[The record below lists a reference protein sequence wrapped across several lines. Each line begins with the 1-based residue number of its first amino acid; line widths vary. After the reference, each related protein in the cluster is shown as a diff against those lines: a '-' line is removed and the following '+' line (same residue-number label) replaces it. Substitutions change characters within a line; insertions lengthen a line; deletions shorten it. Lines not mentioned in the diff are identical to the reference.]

1 MRTIHANPYRASALL
16 LLRAFLLIGTAS
28 ALGQA
33 KATAPD
39 ASQDPAQLV
48 VALAS
53 NVIEAVRS
61 DKAAQSGDA
70 AALQRLVEERVLP
83 YIDFERTTR
92 LSVGRA
98 WRQATAEQR
107 LQLTSEF
114 RTLLIRTYA
123 GALATVREY
132 KVRVILTRKEGDDEV
147 VVRTEVI
154 APRGDPIQ
162 LDYRLEKTAAVWKI
176 YDVSVAGVWLV
187 PTYQTSFASE
197 ISQGGIERLITSLAA
212 RNRQNAQNAAQAQS

>member
-16 LLRAFLLIGTAS
+16 LLLAFLLIGTAS

-98 WRQATAEQR
+98 WRHATAEQR

-147 VVRTEVI
+147 VVRTEVV

-162 LDYRLEKTAAVWKI
+162 LDYRLEKTAAAWKI

>member
-16 LLRAFLLIGTAS
+16 LLLAFLLIGTAS

-98 WRQATAEQR
+98 WRHATAEQR

-147 VVRTEVI
+147 VVRTEVV

>member
-16 LLRAFLLIGTAS
+16 LLLAFLLIGTAS